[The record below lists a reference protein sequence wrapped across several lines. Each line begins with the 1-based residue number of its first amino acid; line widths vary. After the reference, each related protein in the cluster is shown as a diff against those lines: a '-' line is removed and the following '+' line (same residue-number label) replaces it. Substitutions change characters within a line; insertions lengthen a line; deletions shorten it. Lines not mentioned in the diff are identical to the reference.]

1 MRHGRDGKI
10 KESVWVHSLAHE
22 HVAHA
27 RTQPD
32 SDNTKELDFIN
43 FAIKGKKRSDRPMK
57 DEPATVWPP
66 AELWAGRPDSSDRY
80 NASGVLCDAP
90 KAAISR

>member
-1 MRHGRDGKI
+1 MGT
-10 KESVWVHSLAHE
+10 LARTRTRRTY
-22 HVAHA
+22 VAHA

-66 AELWAGRPDSSDRY
+66 AELWADRPDSSDRL
-80 NASGVLCDAP
+80 AALAVLCSAP
-90 KAAISR
+90 KAARSR